1 MNTEAN
7 LNMSSELLRVSGDDG
22 VIQERE
28 SQETWEVL
36 LSAFLES
43 QDIRQK
49 SRDTYYWG
57 MVQYFRWMQMSGR
70 QMKSMTPADVTDFKT
85 SLIKQKLSPLTV
97 SAYLTAV
104 RQFYIWTENSLL
116 YPNIARSVRPPR
128 GRKGFKKMHLTEDE
142 AKELLTYLR
151 SKSLRDYAIV
161 NLILRTGLR
170 TIEVVRADIGDIKH
184 KRGKRILKVWGKGMD
199 GKDDFVILGEP
210 VWKPLQAY
218 LKSRQGTTG
227 KDPLFVTEGKGHR
240 GERMST
246 RLIQHLCKESLKAI
260 GLDGHEYS
268 AHSLRHSTAVL
279 LLKNGGDWKDVQRV
293 LRHSSPAT
301 SQIYTASIEEEVR
314 LDRNPESIL
323 DDVI

>member
-7 LNMSSELLRVSGDDG
+7 LNMSSELLRISGDDG

-28 SQETWEVL
+28 SQESWEVL

-116 YPNIARSVRPPR
+116 YPNIARSVKPPR

-142 AKELLTYLR
+142 AKELLTYLK

-218 LKSRQGTTG
+218 LSSRSRTTG
-227 KDPLFVTEGKGHR
+227 KDPLFVTEGKGLR
-240 GERMST
+240 GERMAT

>member
-7 LNMSSELLRVSGDDG
+7 LNMSSELLRISGDDG

-28 SQETWEVL
+28 SQESWEVL

-116 YPNIARSVRPPR
+116 YPNIARSVKPPR

-142 AKELLTYLR
+142 AKELLTYLK

-161 NLILRTGLR
+161 NLILRT
-170 TIEVVRADIGDIKH
+170 
-184 KRGKRILKVWGKGMD
+184 
-199 GKDDFVILGEP
+199 
-210 VWKPLQAY
+210 
-218 LKSRQGTTG
+218 
-227 KDPLFVTEGKGHR
+227 
-240 GERMST
+240 
-246 RLIQHLCKESLKAI
+246 
-260 GLDGHEYS
+260 
-268 AHSLRHSTAVL
+268 
-279 LLKNGGDWKDVQRV
+279 
-293 LRHSSPAT
+293 
-301 SQIYTASIEEEVR
+301 
-314 LDRNPESIL
+314 
-323 DDVI
+323 